1 VTQASYQQPSCG
13 CAANNNSQTVSP
25 PPYNAQPPAEPTPAR
40 PLEPKPSVPNET
52 PPATTTNKTPA
63 EGVATPPAASSQD
76 PATKNP
82 EYHPK
87 KEGNSADLE
96 SPKLF
101 IPQDR
106 TAKREIAPVHNAL
119 YTQPASYRQV
129 STARIVVT
137 AEKSHKDAIGWTSA
151 SK

>member
-1 VTQASYQQPSCG
+1 V
-13 CAANNNSQTVSP
+13 
-25 PPYNAQPPAEPTPAR
+25 
-40 PLEPKPSVPNET
+40 T
-52 PPATTTNKTPA
+52 PPAT
-63 EGVATPPAASSQD
+63 PPASPDAH
-76 PATKNP
+76 P

-119 YTQPASYRQV
+119 YTQPASYRQI